1 MNEKCIYTGGENSD
15 LRPSINFGK
24 VGDGGASI
32 RKPFAGQAQMHT
44 GNLRNLIPHLV
55 EAYK

>member
-44 GNLRNLIPHLV
+44 GITLEI
-55 EAYK
+55 